1 MSNQKSSLSIV
12 AVSLTLAFANAA
24 AQESANKELDA
35 CIRKEQLKTTLK
47 GALAGGLLG
56 ALKAKT
62 DDNAKKGDTTKNVLV
77 GAAAGGA
84 IGFAYAHFNAVG
96 KCYKKNPNLVPESKI
111 ERGAEFAELKKKLRY
126 DPAQG
131 VLAKTLSV
139 QMPAQAAAG
148 SKVDLNTSFAVMTP
162 DGAETDVVI
171 ERKLFVVADGQETEI
186 PFPGHSKE
194 DRKFPAGE
202 SVDRAALQL
211 PPDMPAGTVFRYE
224 FSVTTAGRQASAAS
238 GTTLVKG

>member
-1 MSNQKSSLSIV
+1 MSNRQASVSIV
-12 AVSLTLAFANAA
+12 AVSLMLACTNAA

-62 DDNAKKGDTTKNVLV
+62 DDKKGDTTKSVLV

-111 ERGAEFAELKKKLRY
+111 ERGAEFADLKKKLRY

-139 QMPAQAAAG
+139 QMPAQAAPG

-186 PFPGHSKE
+186 PFPGHGKE

-224 FSVTTAGRQASAAS
+224 FSVTAAGRQASAAS